1 MVPLIVAYIHS
12 CRVYRRLDMY
22 FILPSTMQ
30 ERAVLHISGSKFYL
44 ETGSVKEVYPVLSL

>member
-1 MVPLIVAYIHS
+1 
-12 CRVYRRLDMY
+12 MY